1 MKYHFLPVTL
11 CVLLC
16 VPVYAQDIDLEC
28 EALANQMIERL
39 TAEGLLVQ
47 QAETGQRARSI
58 GLSLCG
64 GAEAS
69 AQQQHEAGKQ
79 EALDNWFFEKQP
91 DKAGNRR
98 LRNLKR

>member
-1 MKYHFLPVTL
+1 MKYRFLPVTL
-11 CVLLC
+11 CMFVCL
-16 VPVYAQDIDLEC
+16 PVHAQDIDLEC

-39 TAEGLLVQ
+39 NAEGLLVQ
-47 QAETGQRARSI
+47 QADTGRRARSI
-58 GLSLCG
+58 GLALCG

-79 EALDNWFFEKQP
+79 EALENWFLEKQP

>member
-1 MKYHFLPVTL
+1 MKNRIIPVTL
-11 CVLLC
+11 FVVLC
-16 VPVYAQDIDLEC
+16 MPAHAQDIDLEC

-39 TAEGLLVQ
+39 GAEGLLVQ
-47 QAETGQRARSI
+47 QADTDQRARSI
-58 GLSLCG
+58 GLTLCG

-79 EALDNWFFEKQP
+79 KALDNWFLQKQP
-91 DKAGNRR
+91 DKDGNRR